1 MKCAYCGKQFRITAA
16 GWGYAYGGM
25 YTCSYKC
32 MRAMK
37 REDAGMT
44 DEQKQ
49 QVEQMMADGKSYE
62 EISQA
67 LGASTKELKGY
78 YGGRIRKLRNEN
90 QSEKPIPNPVPDQL
104 PAGDDVRLAV
114 VRLIQDMLDVL
125 KRLYGI

>member
-1 MKCAYCGKQFRITAA
+1 MKCAYCGKQFRVTSA

-32 MRAMK
+32 MRAME
-37 REDAGMT
+37 REDADMT
-44 DEQKQ
+44 DVQKQ
-49 QVEQMMADGKSYE
+49 QVEQLMADGKSYE

-78 YGGRIRKLRNEN
+78 YGGRIRKVRNEARA
-90 QSEKPIPNPVPDQL
+90 QAAEEPQAAPAVSE
-104 PAGDDVRLAV
+104 DVRAAV
-114 VRLIQDMLDVL
+114 VALIQDMLDVL

>member
-1 MKCAYCGKQFRITAA
+1 MKCAYCGKQFRVTSA

-32 MRAMK
+32 MRAME

-44 DEQKQ
+44 DVQKQ
-49 QVEQMMADGKSYE
+49 QVEQLMADGKSYE

-78 YGGRIRKLRNEN
+78 YGGRIRKVRNEARA
-90 QSEKPIPNPVPDQL
+90 QAADEMQAA
-104 PAGDDVRLAV
+104 PAGDDVRLVV